1 MTDQILPDIL
11 TDCAL
16 RGHQPQERS
25 TMSKRRPFALWEHV
39 EDKDTHERGRIV
51 HIFRDKTIVAV
62 KFGAR
67 MSGDAIAMPVEALRR
82 LRLRGAHR

>member
-62 KFGAR
+62 KFCGAR
-67 MSGDAIAMPVEALRR
+67 DALALPVEALRR
-82 LRLRGAHR
+82 LRLRKAVRR